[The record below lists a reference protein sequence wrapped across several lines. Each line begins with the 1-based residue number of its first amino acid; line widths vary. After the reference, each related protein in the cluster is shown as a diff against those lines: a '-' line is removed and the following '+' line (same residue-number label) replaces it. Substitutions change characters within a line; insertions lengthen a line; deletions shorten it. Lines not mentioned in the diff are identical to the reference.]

1 MRGRRRL
8 LVVAGAATFAT
19 VFAVTGV
26 SGPAQARA
34 AAPTGTVTTGTVTT
48 GTVLPAST
56 ALATSAVLATSAALP
71 SLPASAAL
79 PSLPASAALPSR
91 SAVPARATGYPPF
104 TAPGKTLKL
113 GAKGS
118 VVKALQARLKELGYV
133 PGSVDGRYGG
143 ATLTAVWAFQKVQ
156 GITPTST
163 VAARTWRALENPR
176 APKVLVPR
184 GKATRVEVNLTKQVM
199 VLYRGGVPVL
209 ISHISSGSGIPYTE
223 YATWNG
229 TRQRFSGSARTPTG
243 DYKTTWRV
251 KGWHRS
257 YLGQLYNP
265 IFFNGGIALH
275 GALSVPLYPASHG
288 CVRLPMNVA
297 ELLPGML
304 GKGVPVHVRG
314 AFRR

>member
-1 MRGRRRL
+1 MMRGRRRL
-8 LVVAGAATFAT
+8 LVAVGAATFAT
-19 VFAVTGV
+19 AFAATGV
-26 SGPAQARA
+26 AGTAQARTA
-34 AAPTGTVTTGTVTT
+34 VPAGTVTAGTA
-48 GTVLPAST
+48 LPALQAS
-56 ALATSAVLATSAALP
+56 SALP
-71 SLPASAAL
+71 ALPAL
-79 PSLPASAALPSR
+79 PPR

-118 VVKALQARLKELGYV
+118 AVKALQARLKELGYV

-199 VLYRGGVPVL
+199 VLYRGGAPVL

-229 TRQRFSGSARTPTG
+229 KRQRFSGSARTPTG

-297 ELLPGML
+297 EMLPGML

>member
-1 MRGRRRL
+1 MMRGRRRL

-19 VFAVTGV
+19 AFAVTGV

-34 AAPTGTVTTGTVTT
+34 AAPTGTVTTGTITTGTVTTGTVTT
-48 GTVLPAST
+48 GTVLPAS
-56 ALATSAVLATSAALP
+56 AALP
-71 SLPASAAL
+71 ALPASAAL
-79 PSLPASAALPSR
+79 PAR

-229 TRQRFSGSARTPTG
+229 KRQRFSGSARTPTG
-243 DYKTTWRV
+243 DYTTTWRV

>member
-1 MRGRRRL
+1 MMRGRRRL
-8 LVVAGAATFAT
+8 LVAVGAATFAT
-19 VFAVTGV
+19 AFAATGV
-26 SGPAQARA
+26 SGTAQARTA
-34 AAPTGTVTTGTVTT
+34 VSAGVVTT
-48 GTVLPAST
+48 GTVLPVST
-56 ALATSAVLATSAALP
+56 ALPALAA
-71 SLPASAAL
+71 
-79 PSLPASAALPSR
+79 R
-91 SAVPARATGYPPF
+91 SAVPARATGYPSF

-118 VVKALQARLKELGYV
+118 AVKALQARLKELGYV
-133 PGSVDGRYGG
+133 PGSLDGQYGG

-163 VAARTWRALENPR
+163 IAARTWRALENPR
-176 APKVLVPR
+176 APKVLVSG
-184 GKATRVEVNLTKQVM
+184 GKANRVEVNLTKQVM
-199 VLYRGGVPVL
+199 VLYRGGEPVL
-209 ISHISSGSGIPYTE
+209 ISHISSGSGVPYTE

-229 TRQRFSGSARTPTG
+229 KRQRFSGSARTPTG

-265 IFFNGGIALH
+265 VFFNGGIALH

-297 ELLPGML
+297 EILPGML

-314 AFRR
+314 AFQR

>member
-1 MRGRRRL
+1 MMRGRRRL
-8 LVVAGAATFAT
+8 LVAVGAVTFAT
-19 VFAVTGV
+19 AFAATGV
-26 SGPAQARA
+26 AGTAQARTA
-34 AAPTGTVTTGTVTT
+34 VPAGVVTTGTALPALPA
-48 GTVLPAST
+48 LPASSALT
-56 ALATSAVLATSAALP
+56 ALTA
-71 SLPASAAL
+71 
-79 PSLPASAALPSR
+79 R
-91 SAVPARATGYPPF
+91 GAVPARATGYPAF

-118 VVKALQARLKELGYV
+118 AVKALQARLKELGYV

-199 VLYRGGVPVL
+199 VLYRGGAPVL

-229 TRQRFSGSARTPTG
+229 KRQRFSGSARTPTG

-297 ELLPGML
+297 EMLPGML

>member
-1 MRGRRRL
+1 MMRGRRRL
-8 LVVAGAATFAT
+8 LVAVGAATFAT
-19 VFAVTGV
+19 AFAATGV
-26 SGPAQARA
+26 SGTAQARTA
-34 AAPTGTVTTGTVTT
+34 LPTGAVTAGTALP
-48 GTVLPAST
+48 GLQASSALRASSALPA
-56 ALATSAVLATSAALP
+56 
-71 SLPASAAL
+71 LPA
-79 PSLPASAALPSR
+79 R

-118 VVKALQARLKELGYV
+118 AVKALQARLKELGYV
-133 PGSVDGRYGG
+133 PGSADGRYGG

-209 ISHISSGSGIPYTE
+209 ISHMSSGSGIPYTE

-229 TRQRFSGSARTPTG
+229 KRQRFSGSARTPTG
-243 DYKTTWRV
+243 DYKTTWRA

-297 ELLPGML
+297 EILPGLL

>member
-1 MRGRRRL
+1 MIGNRAYEGLVMMRGRRRL
-8 LVVAGAATFAT
+8 AAATLVAVGAVTFAAAGVTGTAQARTAAPAGAVTTAT
-19 VFAVTGV
+19 VP
-26 SGPAQARA
+26 PALPALPARA
-34 AAPTGTVTTGTVTT
+34 AA
-48 GTVLPAST
+48 
-56 ALATSAVLATSAALP
+56 
-71 SLPASAAL
+71 
-79 PSLPASAALPSR
+79 
-91 SAVPARATGYPPF
+91 YPPF
-104 TAPGKTLKL
+104 TAPGKTLRL

-118 VVKALQARLKELGYV
+118 AVKALQSRLKELGYM
-133 PGSVDGRYGG
+133 PGAADGRYGG

-156 GITPTST
+156 GIKPTST
-163 VAARTWRALENPR
+163 IAARTWRALENPR
-176 APKVLVPR
+176 APRVLVPR
-184 GKATRVEVNLTKQVM
+184 GKPTRVEVDLTRQVM
-199 VLYRGGVPVL
+199 VLYRGGAPVM

-229 TRQRFSGSARTPTG
+229 KRQRFSGSARTPTG
-243 DYKTTWRV
+243 DYTTTWRV

-297 ELLPGML
+297 EVLPGML
-304 GKGVPVHVRG
+304 GRGVPVHVRG

>member
-1 MRGRRRL
+1 MMRGRRRL
-8 LVVAGAATFAT
+8 LVAVGAATFAT
-19 VFAVTGV
+19 AFAATGV
-26 SGPAQARA
+26 SGTAQART
-34 AAPTGTVTTGTVTT
+34 AAPTGAVTT
-48 GTVLPAST
+48 GTVLSAS
-56 ALATSAVLATSAALP
+56 SASSTL
-71 SLPASAAL
+71 
-79 PSLPASAALPSR
+79 
-91 SAVPARATGYPPF
+91 PARAAVAARAAAYPPF
-104 TAPGKTLKL
+104 TAPGKTLRL

-118 VVKALQARLKELGYV
+118 AVKALQTRLKELGYV
-133 PGSVDGRYGG
+133 PGSADGRYGG

-199 VLYRGGVPVL
+199 VLYRDGAPVL
-209 ISHISSGSGIPYTE
+209 ISHMSSGSGVPYTE

-229 TRQRFSGSARTPTG
+229 KRQRFSGGARTPTG

-297 ELLPGML
+297 EILPGML

>member
-8 LVVAGAATFAT
+8 LVVVGAATFAT
-19 VFAVTGV
+19 AFAATGV
-26 SGPAQARA
+26 SGTAQARTA
-34 AAPTGTVTTGTVTT
+34 GQTWAVTTGTALPA
-48 GTVLPAST
+48 LPASS
-56 ALATSAVLATSAALP
+56 ALSGLPALP
-71 SLPASAAL
+71 A
-79 PSLPASAALPSR
+79 R

-118 VVKALQARLKELGYV
+118 AVKALQARLKELGYM

-199 VLYRGGVPVL
+199 VLYRGGAPVL

-229 TRQRFSGSARTPTG
+229 KRQRFSGSARTPTG
-243 DYKTTWRV
+243 DYKTTWRA

-297 ELLPGML
+297 EILPGML

>member
-1 MRGRRRL
+1 MMRGRRRL
-8 LVVAGAATFAT
+8 LGVAGAATFAT
-19 VFAVTGV
+19 AFAVAGV

-34 AAPTGTVTTGTVTT
+34 AAPTGTITT
-48 GTVLPAST
+48 GTVLPASA
-56 ALATSAVLATSAALP
+56 ALATSSVLATSAALP
-71 SLPASAAL
+71 SLPVSA
-79 PSLPASAALPSR
+79 SLPAR

-143 ATLTAVWAFQKVQ
+143 ATLTALWAFQKVQ

-184 GKATRVEVNLTKQVM
+184 GKASRVEVNLTKQVM

-229 TRQRFSGSARTPTG
+229 KRQRFSGSARTPTG